1 MLSADEERK
10 KKNRLSKR
18 LSRQRQRQQ
27 RLLTPLQLRTAGCS
41 EVPSSYEDIADE
53 EDHGHGHWNA
63 PSFADRGHC
72 SQSLSLSHVPDQ
84 TTPAAPT
91 PYCSPASS
99 STLAYAGQAG
109 SLPARAEDL
118 LSSRNTTHPR
128 NAESSP
134 DFSFLG
140 GLEHAAAFDPW
151 SASCNY
157 GFNLDWEPFEP
168 SPNESG
174 QSASMSC
181 SQWSSTTGKPSST
194 STQTETSL
202 QYDAREHPLHR
213 AIAAG
218 NTEIVQLLLQYHA
231 SVEVRNQVG
240 MTPLHVAVEHRNLPL
255 IRILLQFGAS
265 VDARDN
271 NGRMALDVA
280 VDAGDATIVQTLLAH
295 GANV

>member
-53 EDHGHGHWNA
+53 EDHGYGHWHA

-140 GLEHAAAFDPW
+140 GLESAAAFDPW
-151 SASCNY
+151 SAGPNY
-157 GFNLDWEPFEP
+157 GFNLDWEPFVGHPEP
-168 SPNESG
+168 SFRRRF
-174 QSASMSC
+174 
-181 SQWSSTTGKPSST
+181 PSSMVLTCT

-231 SVEVRNQVG
+231 SVEVRNQIG

-271 NGRMALDVA
+271 NGRVALDVA